1 MVYILNYFY
10 FSFIKIDYCDLI
22 SLFLLMSERLYLQ
35 VIDIF
40 IYDLNNKYES
50 LKIKGI
56 NKNNINNYIND
67 YDKYRINDLIK
78 DINRIKDI
86 NNYSRKNDY

>member
-1 MVYILNYFY
+1 MVYILN
-10 FSFIKIDYCDLI
+10 FIKNDFFYLI
-22 SLFLLMSERLYLQ
+22 SLFLLMSERLYSQ

-67 YDKYRINDLIK
+67 YDKYRIKDLMK
-78 DINRIKDI
+78 DFNRIKNMNSYPI
-86 NNYSRKNDY
+86 KNDC

>member
-1 MVYILNYFY
+1 
-10 FSFIKIDYCDLI
+10 
-22 SLFLLMSERLYLQ
+22 MSERLYSQ

-56 NKNNINNYIND
+56 DKNNINRYMND
-67 YDKYRINDLIK
+67 YDKYRIKDLIK

-86 NNYSRKNDY
+86 NNYSRKNDC

>member
-1 MVYILNYFY
+1 
-10 FSFIKIDYCDLI
+10 
-22 SLFLLMSERLYLQ
+22 MSERLYSQ

-50 LKIKGI
+50 LKIKGM
-56 NKNNINNYIND
+56 NKNNINNYMND
-67 YDKYRINDLIK
+67 YDKYRIKDLIK

-86 NNYSRKNDY
+86 NNYSRKNDC

>member
-1 MVYILNYFY
+1 
-10 FSFIKIDYCDLI
+10 
-22 SLFLLMSERLYLQ
+22 MSERLYSQ

-67 YDKYRINDLIK
+67 YDKCRIK
-78 DINRIKDI
+78 DLMKDLNRIKDI
-86 NNYSRKNDY
+86 NNYSRKNDC

>member
-1 MVYILNYFY
+1 
-10 FSFIKIDYCDLI
+10 
-22 SLFLLMSERLYLQ
+22 MSERLYSQ

-50 LKIKGI
+50 LKIKGM
-56 NKNNINNYIND
+56 NKNNINNYMND
-67 YDKYRINDLIK
+67 YDKYRIKDLIK

-86 NNYSRKNDY
+86 NNYSRKK

>member
-1 MVYILNYFY
+1 MVYIL
-10 FSFIKIDYCDLI
+10 SFIKNDFFYLI
-22 SLFLLMSERLYLQ
+22 SLFLLMSERLYSQ

-67 YDKYRINDLIK
+67 YDKYRIKDLMK
-78 DINRIKDI
+78 DFNRIKDI
-86 NNYSRKNDY
+86 NNYSRKNDC

>member
-1 MVYILNYFY
+1 
-10 FSFIKIDYCDLI
+10 
-22 SLFLLMSERLYLQ
+22 MSERLYSQ

-67 YDKYRINDLIK
+67 YDKYRIKDLMK
-78 DINRIKDI
+78 DFNRIKDI
-86 NNYSRKNDY
+86 NNYSRKNDC